1 MQESHEEA
9 FMVLEKYLDPKN
21 DVAFKKVFGSEK
33 NKDILIYFLNN
44 ILGSFKED
52 SITKIELLSTTLL
65 PKINKKKL
73 SIVDILCKDE
83 TGVR

>member
-52 SITKIELLSTTLL
+52 SITNTHEQLRTMIHEK
-65 PKINKKKL
+65 PCH
-73 SIVDILCKDE
+73 SILE
-83 TGVR
+83 TDKMFL